1 MVGVGLF
8 GCDCDCLGGLVGVGL
23 FVSCFPRS
31 FPASGGGIPKQVGLL
46 VDWVRFCKGIFHSS
60 CALHYN
66 CLDLKVTCNAS
77 FAFFIRVL

>member
-1 MVGVGLF
+1 MYGWVGVGLF
-8 GCDCDCLGGLVGVGL
+8 GGDCDCVGGLVGVGF

-60 CALHYN
+60 CALQYSN
-66 CLDLKVTCNAS
+66 GLLL
-77 FAFFIRVL
+77 R